1 MSILR
6 NTAASFVLAACLGS
20 LSACQTAEKPD
31 NKPRQI
37 DYDLGG
43 YFKSLPRDFP
53 EARKYHASDGSMLTF
68 SGYRHG
74 RKNPVALI
82 YLHGLEGHAGWGR
95 DLAVKLADRS
105 YDVFALDRRGSGQSK
120 GNTKTIT
127 GKPPGFEDLVS
138 DVHSF
143 LKPLK
148 GYYDSVYLI
157 GNDWGARL
165 ALAYGIAYK
174 GQSNGL
180 VLISP
185 RVTNDADGVAKRM
198 MAMTGLGT
206 ESEKDA
212 AAAFDA
218 SQQTTNTDRQRVLT
232 TDPLR
237 RQQLDDNFIL
247 QSKRMGD
254 FIKRYI
260 KRIDQPLQLFLAG
273 DDDIVDRS
281 KVIELLERGNQ
292 PSLDI
297 QTVSGARHALPVETP
312 DRIARDIHH
321 WVRYQELSH
330 SGGKAR

>member
-1 MSILR
+1 MYKISKA
-6 NTAASFVLAACLGS
+6 AASLVLAACLVS
-20 LSACQTAEKPD
+20 LAACQTAEKPD

-43 YFKSLPRDFP
+43 YFDSLPRDFP
-53 EARKYHASDGSMLTF
+53 EMRKYHASDGSMLTF

-95 DLAVKLADRS
+95 DLSVKLADRS
-105 YDVFALDRRGSGQSK
+105 YDVFALDRRGSGLSK

-148 GYYDSVYLI
+148 GYYESVYLI

-165 ALAYGIAYK
+165 ALAYGIAYQ
-174 GQSNGL
+174 GQSDGL

-185 RVTNDADGVAKRM
+185 RVTNDAP
-198 MAMTGLGT
+198 
-206 ESEKDA
+206 
-212 AAAFDA
+212 AAFDA
-218 SQQTTNTDRQRVLT
+218 SQQTADTGRQREMT

-247 QSKRMGD
+247 QSKRMGE
-254 FIKRYI
+254 FIRRYI
-260 KRIDQPLQLFLAG
+260 KRVDQPIQLFLAG
-273 DDDIVDRS
+273 DDDIIDRD
-281 KVIELLERGNQ
+281 KVIKLLERGSQ

-297 QTVSGARHALPVETP
+297 QSVTGAEHALPVEAP

-321 WVRYQELSH
+321 WVHYQELSRNA
-330 SGGKAR
+330 GKAP

>member
-1 MSILR
+1 MYKL
-6 NTAASFVLAACLGS
+6 NKAAASLVLAACLGS
-20 LSACQTAEKPD
+20 LAACQTTENP
-31 NKPRQI
+31 NNRPRQV

-43 YFKSLPRDFP
+43 YFDSLPRDFP
-53 EARKYHASDGSMLTF
+53 EMRKYHASDGSMLTF

-95 DLAVKLADRS
+95 ELAVKLADRS
-105 YDVFALDRRGSGQSK
+105 YDVFALDRRGSGLSK

-127 GKPPGFEDLVS
+127 GKPLGFEDLVS

-165 ALAYGIAYK
+165 ALAYGIAYQ
-174 GQSNGL
+174 GQSDGL

-185 RVTNDADGVAKRM
+185 RVTNDAP
-198 MAMTGLGT
+198 
-206 ESEKDA
+206 
-212 AAAFDA
+212 AAFDA
-218 SQQTTNTDRQRVLT
+218 SQQTADTGRQQEMT
-232 TDPLR
+232 TDP
-237 RQQLDDNFIL
+237 FI
-247 QSKRMGD
+247 
-254 FIKRYI
+254 
-260 KRIDQPLQLFLAG
+260 QLFLAG
-273 DDDIVDRS
+273 EDDIIDRD
-281 KVIELLERGNQ
+281 KVIKLLEKGSQ

-297 QTVSGARHALPVETP
+297 QSVTGAEHALPVEAP

-321 WVRYQELSH
+321 WVHYQELSRKA
-330 SGGKAR
+330 GKTR